1 MPGTN
6 RYKIALST
14 INKWNEL
21 NMKRI
26 LLGMVAM
33 LLALSTAS
41 ASADEMVLGGGD
53 VVKISVFGNPD
64 LAVETRVSES
74 GFVTMPLVGQVAIGG
89 LSTAMA
95 ENKIA
100 TMLDRGGFVKK
111 PQVNLM
117 ITVLTSQQVSVLG
130 YVNRAGRY
138 PINGRRGVLDMLAL
152 AGGISPDGGDIVTVI
167 HRRDGKIVTDQVDT
181 SQLIR
186 NDEMIGNVDLQGGD
200 TVFVERAPRFY
211 IYGEV
216 QRPGA
221 LRLERNMTVLQALSA
236 GGGLTLRGT
245 ERGLRVKRRDQAGKL
260 QTIDVR
266 GDDLVQ
272 PNDVVYVK
280 ESLF

>member
-1 MPGTN
+1 MTK
-6 RYKIALST
+6 RI
-14 INKWNEL
+14 EL

-26 LLGMVAM
+26 LLGMVAA
-33 LLALSTAS
+33 LLAWSMVGAH
-41 ASADEMVLGGGD
+41 AEEMVLGGGD

-74 GFVTMPLVGQVAIGG
+74 GFITMPLVGQVAVAG

-95 ENKIA
+95 ESRIA

-152 AGGISPDGGDIVTVI
+152 AGGVSQEGGDIVTVM
-167 HRRDGKIVTDQVDT
+167 HRRDGKMVTDQIDT

-186 NDEMIGNVDLQGGD
+186 NDELIGNIELQGGD

-245 ERGLRVKRRDQAGKL
+245 ERGLRVKRRDGAGKL